1 MAVQFETFPSFEEDM
16 KIIQKLGDHPNS
28 DDLLSSQ
35 ALKEKFDEGGIK
47 VKAFLLN
54 TITQLNKLVGIL
66 NQQFNSAGDLLGG
79 GTMRG
84 NLNMNGYVLSG
95 ISSPNNDS
103 DAVNKRFV
111 SDLHEK
117 VLPKSGGDMAG
128 NINMGDKKVT
138 GLGEPTDG
146 KDAVNKKYVDDK
158 HLPLTATITT
168 EWTGDKAPFTQTVAV
183 EGILKEDWPH
193 VMPVYSEV
201 LETALA
207 EKEAWACVS
216 DAKTVDG
223 SIVFICFEDKP
234 TTAITIQ
241 IEVNR

>member
-1 MAVQFETFPSFEEDM
+1 MS
-16 KIIQKLGDHPNS
+16 LWGN
-28 DDLLSSQ
+28 
-35 ALKEKFDEGGIK
+35 
-47 VKAFLLN
+47 
-54 TITQLNKLVGIL
+54 LVGAFVPTEHFEKSIEANAEAAKEAQNTA
-66 NQQFNSAGDLLGG
+66 NQARKDAESAQK
-79 GTMRG
+79 TA
-84 NLNMNGYVLSG
+84 
-95 ISSPNNDS
+95 ND
-103 DAVNKRFV
+103 A
-111 SDLHEK
+111 
-117 VLPKSGGDMAG
+117 LPKAGGDMTG

-138 GLGEPTDG
+138 DLGEPTDG

-168 EWTGDKAPFTQTVAV
+168 EWTGDTAPFTQTVAV
-183 EGILKEDWPH
+183 KGILKEDWPH

-223 SIVFICFEDKP
+223 SIVFSCFEDKP
-234 TTAITIQ
+234 TTAIPIQ